1 MWKTYKVRKKLRK
14 KDSGG
19 SFRKRLLSVQFLL
32 IITAAMI
39 FSTGCGGK
47 MTAKTIFHQASENM
61 QKVTSSANHVE
72 LAIQMSDVLNV
83 MEVNMEM
90 DLENTT
96 EPPAGHAKGTAKVSI
111 KDSDVSADLE
121 LYQVEENG
129 KQVTYSGTN
138 GSWKKE
144 ESEESGENHIGI
156 DGNIF
161 AQEGKALESFRLSE
175 QESTVNGKA
184 CYQLYGDVTGTE
196 LMGLLGKEM
205 VEAYNLV
212 NLPEEDAIRN
222 LKIPV
227 IFDIYKDEML
237 PAKIVVDMSD
247 VMGDLYDSYGETTKV
262 NLYSIELQ
270 FTDYNHVDEI
280 SVPDK
285 IKNSL

>member
-1 MWKTYKVRKKLRK
+1 MWKAFRVKQNLENGMTEEKNKNGFRKKMI
-14 KDSGG
+14 
-19 SFRKRLLSVQFLL
+19 SVQLL
-32 IITAAMI
+32 IILVAVML
-39 FSTGCGGK
+39 FCSGCAGK
-47 MTAKTIFHQASENM
+47 MNAKKIFRQSSENM

-72 LAIQMSDVLNV
+72 LAIQM
-83 MEVNMEM
+83 

-96 EPPAGHAKGTAKVSI
+96 EPPAGHAKGTARVTI
-111 KDSDVSADLE
+111 KDSEVSADLE
-121 LYQVEENG
+121 LYQVEEDG

-144 ESEESGENHIGI
+144 SVEGSSENHLGI

-161 AQEGKALESFRLSE
+161 AQEGKALESFHLSE
-175 QESTVNGKA
+175 QETTVNGKA

-205 VEAYNLV
+205 VEAYHLV

-227 IFDIYKDEML
+227 IFDIYKEELL

-247 VMGDLYDSYGETTKV
+247 VIGDLYKSYGETTKV
-262 NLYSIELQ
+262 NLYSIVLQ
-270 FTDYNHVDEI
+270 FTDYNKVDEI
-280 SVPDK
+280 HVPDE
-285 IKNSL
+285 IKNSAK